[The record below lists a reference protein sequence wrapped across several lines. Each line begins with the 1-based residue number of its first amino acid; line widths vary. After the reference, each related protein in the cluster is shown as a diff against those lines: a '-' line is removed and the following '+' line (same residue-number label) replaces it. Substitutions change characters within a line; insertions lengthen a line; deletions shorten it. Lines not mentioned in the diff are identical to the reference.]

1 MDRAHV
7 TLRAFPEGGGP
18 ESTGSV
24 TLANRPPKDAIEVRL
39 PAGVQAAKI
48 RIEIGDA
55 DETEPTHVEVREIRV
70 K

>member
-7 TLRAFPEGGGP
+7 TLRAFPEGGAP
-18 ESTGSV
+18 ESTGTV

-39 PAGVQAAKI
+39 PAPVRAARI

-55 DETEPTHVEVREIRV
+55 EETESSHVEVREIRV